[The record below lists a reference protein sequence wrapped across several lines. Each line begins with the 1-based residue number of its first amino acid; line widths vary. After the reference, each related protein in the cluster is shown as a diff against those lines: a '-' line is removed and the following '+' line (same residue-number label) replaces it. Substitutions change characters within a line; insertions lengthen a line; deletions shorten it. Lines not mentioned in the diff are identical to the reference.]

1 MSWYQ
6 SMAGAAVRLLPRVE
20 KRIGVSGFGVDDIG
34 VLREAET
41 VSTVLSLGSA
51 LGALNDG
58 DLDRFVTLEHG
69 SKAQVEAAER
79 LGRKS
84 LVGLRRTIE
93 AQVQENLSGI
103 PGTDSKTYA
112 EYLKWAE
119 RAAWELPVGCLDNY
133 PYRCFCLADDSGL
146 SVFECPVARVPGTL
160 GDVLTALVQE
170 FSAEALKAPALEVI
184 SYTVF
189 MAFEPEFLSRYD
201 GFESMR
207 SAPGEEVLAWLEKVS
222 ADTYA
227 ELSYW
232 EGSDDERAATAS
244 VLRDIAFAHYD
255 EGQRI
260 KRVCGSESGQAFKD
274 RAKRI
279 NRIRRVAESCA
290 PGPLRDFAIRACEL
304 LLGPSTRE
312 LIALLPEDERCERL
326 PGDLS
331 VVDTGISL
339 DDIGEYYQYVN
350 ETAMN
355 GDEVAML
362 PLLGDVESIVALL
375 VRITTFERL
384 ILTLGALIEAEDR
397 LSAQQA
403 A

>member
-6 SMAGAAVRLLPRVE
+6 SMAGAAVRLSPRDE

-34 VLREAET
+34 VLRETET

-51 LGALNDG
+51 LGALHDK

-69 SKAQVEAAER
+69 STAQVRAAEK

-93 AQVQENLSGI
+93 RQVQENLSGI
-103 PGTDSKTYA
+103 PGTDSKTFT

-170 FSAEALKAPALEVI
+170 FSAEALKASGLEVI
-184 SYTVF
+184 SYMVF
-189 MAFEPEFLSRYD
+189 MAFEPEFLSRHD
-201 GFESMR
+201 GFAAMR

-222 ADTYA
+222 PDTYA

-232 EGSDDERAATAS
+232 EGSVEEHAATAS

-255 EGQRI
+255 EAQRIRRVCGRDSGPQAQNRI
-260 KRVCGSESGQAFKD
+260 KRL
-274 RAKRI
+274 
-279 NRIRRVAESCA
+279 NRIRRAAESCA
-290 PGPLRDFAIRACEL
+290 PGPLRDFAIRACAL
-304 LLGPSTRE
+304 LRGPSTRE
-312 LIALLPEDERCERL
+312 LIAELPDDERCERL

-331 VVDTGISL
+331 VVDTGLSL
-339 DDIGEYYQYVN
+339 DDIGEYYQHVN
-350 ETAMN
+350 ETALN
-355 GDEVAML
+355 GDEFAML
-362 PLLGDVESIVALL
+362 PLLGDADSIVGLL

-384 ILTLGALIEAEDR
+384 ILVMGALIEADAH
-397 LSAQQA
+397 LSPQKA

>member
-6 SMAGAAVRLLPRVE
+6 SMAGAAVRLSPSVE

-34 VLREAET
+34 VLREPET
-41 VSTVLSLGSA
+41 VSTVLSLGAA
-51 LGALNDG
+51 LGAVKDR

-69 SKAQVEAAER
+69 SKEQVGAAET

-84 LVGLRRTIE
+84 LIGLRRTIE
-93 AQVQENLSGI
+93 RRVQENLSGI
-103 PGTDSKTYA
+103 PGTASKTFA
-112 EYLKWAE
+112 EYRKWAE
-119 RAAWELPVGCLDNY
+119 KAAWELPVGCLDNY
-133 PYRCFCLADDSGL
+133 SYRCFCLADDSGL
-146 SVFECPVARVPGTL
+146 SVFECPVARVPGAL
-160 GDVLTALVQE
+160 GDVLTALVHE
-170 FSAEALKAPALEVI
+170 LSAEALKGPALEVI

-201 GFESMR
+201 GFEEMR

-222 ADTYA
+222 PDTYA

-232 EGSDDERAATAS
+232 EGSAEERAATAS
-244 VLRDIAFAHYD
+244 VLRDISFAHFD

-260 KRVCGSESGQAFKD
+260 KRVCGPYSGPPAKD

-279 NRIRRVAESCA
+279 NQIQRVAESCA
-290 PGPLRDFAIRACEL
+290 PGALRDFAIRACEL
-304 LLGPSTRE
+304 LLGPSTRD
-312 LIALLPEDERCERL
+312 LIARLPEDERCERL

-331 VVDTGISL
+331 VVDTGLSL

-350 ETAMN
+350 ETALN
-355 GDEVAML
+355 GDEIALL
-362 PLLGDVESIVALL
+362 PLLGDADAIVELL
-375 VRITTFERL
+375 VRITTIERL
-384 ILTLGALIEAEDR
+384 ILLLGALIDAEDR
-397 LSAQQA
+397 LSAQKA

>member
-6 SMAGAAVRLLPRVE
+6 SMAGATVRLSPGVE

-34 VLREAET
+34 VLREPQT

-51 LGALNDG
+51 MGAID
-58 DLDRFVTLEHG
+58 DKELDRFVTLEHG
-69 SKAQVEAAER
+69 SKAQVAAAKT

-93 AQVQENLSGI
+93 GQVQDNLSGI
-103 PGTDSKTYA
+103 PGTDSKTFA
-112 EYLKWAE
+112 EYRKWAAG
-119 RAAWELPVGCLDNY
+119 AAWELPVGCLDNY

-160 GDVLTALVQE
+160 GDVLTALVHE
-170 FSAEALKAPALEVI
+170 FSSEALKAPALEVI

-222 ADTYA
+222 PDTYA

-232 EGSDDERAATAS
+232 EGSADGCAATAV

-255 EGQRI
+255 EWQRI
-260 KRVCGSESGQAFKD
+260 KRVCGADSGPPAKD
-274 RAKRI
+274 RLTRI

-290 PGPLRDFAIRACEL
+290 QGPLHDFAIRACEL
-304 LLGPSTRE
+304 LRGPSTRE
-312 LIALLPEDERCERL
+312 LIAQLPEDERCERL

-350 ETAMN
+350 ETALN

-362 PLLGDVESIVALL
+362 PLLGEADSIVALL

-384 ILTLGALIEAEDR
+384 ILILGALLDAEDH
-397 LSAQQA
+397 LSAQKA